1 MKVELRGEGFDPY
14 AELSRFQQQSLVPGR
29 HGATTCFIG
38 TMRDF
43 NDGDSVS
50 AMVLDHYPEMTG
62 RFLQRIA
69 EQASA
74 RWERSDILLLH
85 RFGAISPG
93 EAIVLIGVWTAHR
106 GAAFEACRFVIEEL
120 KSRAPFWK
128 REETPEGAHWVRE
141 NTQG

>member
-1 MKVELRGEGFDPY
+1 MKVELRAASFDPY
-14 AELSRFQQQSLVPGR
+14 AELGQFQQQGLIPGQ
-29 HGATTCFIG
+29 HGATACFVG

-50 AMVLDHYPEMTG
+50 GMVLEHYPEMTG

-74 RWERSDILLLH
+74 QWELSNILLLH
-85 RFGAISPG
+85 RYGAIVPG

-128 REETPEGAHWVRE
+128 REETPEGARWVQE
-141 NTQG
+141 NTHA

>member
-1 MKVELRGEGFDPY
+1 MKVELRGEGFDPFG
-14 AELSRFQQQSLVPGR
+14 ELSRFQRQSLTPGQ
-29 HGATTCFIG
+29 HGATSCFIG

-50 AMVLDHYPEMTG
+50 GMLLEHYPEMTG

-69 EQASA
+69 EQASEH
-74 RWERSDILLLH
+74 WVLSDILLLH
-85 RFGAISPG
+85 RFGLISPG
-93 EAIVLIGVWTAHR
+93 DPIVLIGVWTAHR

-128 REETPEGAHWVRE
+128 REKTPDGKRWVQA
-141 NTQG
+141 NTSG